1 MERDFERAGLE
12 GSLPLSEPGGPE
24 KGTIHNQ
31 ISATNKAAALW
42 VRAVLKFY
50 PLEKN
55 VITQFSDSC
64 GWKLQ
69 RLSQAGLQPWER
81 GRRGHAVRGTGG
93 ALAALSGLLIITC
106 TPKKPAECQG
116 SSQLAVC
123 ILGEKKEECRQS
135 GNVEFRNLS
144 PKRFPVGCVSSSEA
158 ALRSRAAQAGGQLSC
173 STG

>member
-1 MERDFERAGLE
+1 M
-12 GSLPLSEPGGPE
+12 
-24 KGTIHNQ
+24 HNQ
-31 ISATNKAAALW
+31 ISATSKAAALW

-69 RLSQAGLQPWER
+69 RLSQAGLQPWECGHR
-81 GRRGHAVRGTGG
+81 GQTVGGTEG

-106 TPKKPAECQG
+106 TPKKPAECQ
-116 SSQLAVC
+116 SVRVLHSLQYASWV
-123 ILGEKKEECRQS
+123 KKKKECRQS
-135 GNVEFRNLS
+135 GNEEFRNLS
-144 PKRFPVGCVSSSEA
+144 PKRRPVGCMSSSEA
-158 ALRSRAAQAGGQLSC
+158 AVWSRAAQAGGQLSC